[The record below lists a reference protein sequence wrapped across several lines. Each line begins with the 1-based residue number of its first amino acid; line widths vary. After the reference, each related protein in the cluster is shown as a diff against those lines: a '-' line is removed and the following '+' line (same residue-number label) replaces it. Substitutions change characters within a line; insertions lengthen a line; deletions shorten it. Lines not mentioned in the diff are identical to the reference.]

1 MPYTKRR
8 YTNSQL
14 INVNKRRVFYLEQLV
29 RVKYSKGDP
38 IKYISHLN
46 LAQVFTRTLRRA
58 DIPVIISDGFNPR
71 FRISFG
77 PPLPLGISST
87 SEYLDIRLKEEVK
100 VEKLTERL
108 NRVLPQGLKILKAK
122 IIPSSADSLIKVID
136 RASYVITL
144 KVKEKLLDST
154 AKNQE
159 NELKELEQEVE
170 KNNKK
175 FLNLDEITVEK
186 QSKNGNKMV
195 NIRPSIL
202 DIKVQKFQNLILEL
216 NLDLKIGQQ
225 GNLNPRYVARAWIS
239 NFANGFGIILI
250 CRDGLYVKDEEVI

>member
-1 MPYTKRR
+1 M
-8 YTNSQL
+8 
-14 INVNKRRVFYLEQLV
+14 EQLV
-29 RVKYSKGDP
+29 RVKYCKGEP

-100 VEKLTERL
+100 VEELTERL
-108 NRVLPQGLKILKAK
+108 NLILPQGLKILQAK
-122 IIPSSADSLIKVID
+122 IIPSSADSLVKIID

-144 KVKEKLLDST
+144 KIKEKLLDSA

-170 KNNKK
+170 KNNKR
-175 FLNLDEITVEK
+175 FLNLDKITVEK
-186 QSKNGNKMV
+186 QTKNGIKMV
-195 NIRPSIL
+195 DIRPSIL
-202 DIKVQKFQNLILEL
+202 DIKVQKFQNPILKL

-239 NFANGFGIILI
+239 NFANDFGIILI
-250 CRDGLYVKDEEVI
+250 YRDGLYVKDEEVI